1 MIFKVKAVIS
11 YKNKGGYEPVD
22 PYADILLEKY
32 LDQLLLK
39 ECRGKVKILESGMEG
54 KTAAI
59 CGAAALIW
67 EKNR

>member
-1 MIFKVKAVIS
+1 MGGLVNSGKWILEPLDKYFNEYLLRV
-11 YKNKGGYEPVD
+11 YK
-22 PYADILLEKY
+22 
-32 LDQLLLK
+32 
-39 ECRGKVKILESGMEG
+39 GKVKILESGMEG